1 MGTYVGSFTFF
12 SASGGPV
19 IYASVGPGFGGG
31 VNSGNGLHDSVYW
44 TDNSGDDAILN
55 YVLLGNCFVLDGSS
69 TPISIY
75 GVPAGFL
82 PITTSLRRKGTT
94 NVSPGVVEIG
104 STQNISQI
112 TMDYGVFGHQ
122 VTSAVNAG
130 IQQPIFTNFSATS
143 TIQLTSILKFTLHQ
157 VRNHVPTDGA
167 LFEFV
172 NDQIEIYGTYGISSF
187 SFTLANGNGN
197 KVRQN
202 DQIRIVSTNG
212 GISSIS
218 RINIVWIDSNFITN
232 SLSITSFISQTD
244 SLLTFNLY
252 SGVPFD
258 QLPPNGT
265 NIIIEVVGNGIQF
278 SGSFTIGY
286 FVLISDS
293 SGIYVITKNKR
304 NDTLYDHNNTLVT
317 EVVNIIELEDDIE
330 DIVVIDPSQLTI
342 QGLPEEESINN
353 DLAFVPFTKTDV
365 LIQTT
370 DVKIPNP
377 FIKGGFIGS

>member
-1 MGTYVGSFTFF
+1 MGTYVGTFTFF

-19 IYASVGPGFGGG
+19 IYQSIGPAGG
-31 VNSGNGLHDSVYW
+31 SGNILHDNNIW
-44 TDNSGDDAILN
+44 ADGSGNNAILY
-55 YVLLGNCFVLDGSS
+55 YVLLGNCFTLDGAGI
-69 TPISIY
+69 PISIY

-82 PITTSLRRKGTT
+82 PTSALLRRKGTAST
-94 NVSPGVVEIG
+94 APGVLRIG
-104 STQNISQI
+104 STLNISQI

-122 VTSAVNAG
+122 VTTQLNTGSLL
-130 IQQPIFTNFSATS
+130 PIITNFQSVPS
-143 TIQLTSILKFTLHQ
+143 TIQLTSILQFALRQ
-157 VRNHVPTDGA
+157 VIITATDA
-167 LFEFV
+167 SILEFV
-172 NDQIEIYGTYGISSF
+172 NDQIEIYGSYGILSF
-187 SFTLANGNGN
+187 SITLQNNGN

-212 GISSIS
+212 GMGGIGK
-218 RINIVWIDSNFITN
+218 INIIWFDSSNNTHSI
-232 SLSITSFISQTD
+232 SITSFTTQTD
-244 SLLTFNLY
+244 SLLTFNLFADI
-252 SGVPFD
+252 PFD
-258 QLPPNGT
+258 QLPSNGSS
-265 NIIIEVVGNGIQF
+265 IIIEVVGNGIQF

-317 EVVNIIELEDDIE
+317 EIVTLYDLEDDIE
-330 DIVVIDPSQLTI
+330 DIMVIDPSQLTI

-353 DLAFVPFTKTDV
+353 DLAFEPFTKVDV

-370 DVKIPNP
+370 DVKIPDP